1 MFILLHI
8 LVFTLDQLR
17 LLNNL
22 ATDVFKETYM
32 DKILNRF
39 GLYIYFLLPLSQQM
53 LECTYFCTNVRKS
66 KQNVWKKCIVNCNRS
81 HLLARIHF
89 MRFYIFN
96 NFIYMILIII

>member
-39 GLYIYFLLPLSQQM
+39 GLYIYFLLSLSQQM

-66 KQNVWKKCIVNCNRS
+66 KQNV
-81 HLLARIHF
+81 
-89 MRFYIFN
+89 
-96 NFIYMILIII
+96 